1 MIRNLLVVVYVF
13 GAWMVR
19 SEPRYVSFRK
29 EGGVGIRISGG
40 NRTGIFVAK
49 VAPQTPAEQ
58 RGLREG
64 DMILKVSTQFGC
76 SLLFLLNCCYIWY
89 IDGEKLY
96 INQITRLYGTLQQ
109 F

>member
-1 MIRNLLVVVYVF
+1 VF
-13 GAWMVR
+13 ESFVLSVVR

-49 VAPQTPAEQ
+49 VAPQTPAEL

-64 DMILKVSTQFGC
+64 DMILKVYP
-76 SLLFLLNCCYIWY
+76 LFSCIFVILRKFCYTPCPH
-89 IDGEKLY
+89 KK
-96 INQITRLYGTLQQ
+96 RCH
-109 F
+109 

>member
-1 MIRNLLVVVYVF
+1 VI
-13 GAWMVR
+13 R

-49 VAPQTPAEQ
+49 VAPQTPAEL

-64 DMILKVSTQFGC
+64 DMILKVSISPLSYIGLYVFCFKTQRVGM
-76 SLLFLLNCCYIWY
+76 
-89 IDGEKLY
+89 
-96 INQITRLYGTLQQ
+96 
-109 F
+109 

>member
-1 MIRNLLVVVYVF
+1 VKFLKLYAVTLFYKEIVVVGFY
-13 GAWMVR
+13 R

-49 VAPQTPAEQ
+49 VAPQTPAEL

-64 DMILKVSTQFGC
+64 DMILKVCF
-76 SLLFLLNCCYIWY
+76 SLVQCFDAVGWVAGRASGL
-89 IDGEKLY
+89 
-96 INQITRLYGTLQQ
+96 
-109 F
+109 